1 MDSEASCFRILMF
14 PWLAHGHIFPYLE
27 LARRISKKNN
37 NNFHIHLCS
46 TAVNFNSINSFI
58 EKNSLQNSIE
68 TVEIHLHSDLPPH
81 YHTTKNLPTN
91 LNFTLIKAFQ
101 TAKSSFSDIVTTLK
115 PDLVIYDIF
124 QPWAAGIAS
133 SRGIPAVHFAAL
145 GAAKM
150 TFFHRQATA
159 CSDGGD
165 FPFPAIYIRPHEKK
179 RMDGVFDF
187 MRTHVFDDDGDVF
200 FVNYKLSSEVVL
212 LKTGRALEGK
222 YVDYV
227 STTCGRKL
235 LPVGPL
241 VTDVC
246 ENAEESNSDVMKWLS
261 KKEHHST
268 VYISFGSEC
277 FLSEEEI
284 NEIAK
289 GLELC
294 DERVNF
300 IWVVRFPVE
309 DKTITI
315 EEALPLGFL
324 DRVKDR
330 GIVVSEWAPQANIL
344 AHPSTGAFVSHCGWS
359 SLTESIYYGVPV
371 IAMPMKLAMF
381 VDARMLEEAG
391 ACVEVSREGD
401 EAFKGEDVANAIRNV
416 IVEESIG
423 EGLRLRAR
431 ELGGKMRIEEEQ
443 LIDDVA
449 EHLR

>member
-1 MDSEASCFRILMF
+1 MF

-27 LARRISKKNN
+27 LARRILKKK
-37 NNFHIHLCS
+37 NFHIYLCS

-101 TAKSSFSDIVTTLK
+101 TTKSSFSDIVNTLK

-124 QPWAAGIAS
+124 QPWAAGI
-133 SRGIPAVHFAAL
+133 PAVHFAAL

-150 TFFHRQATA
+150 MFFHRQATG
-159 CSDGGD
+159 CSDCD
-165 FPFPAIYIRPHEKK
+165 HFPFPAIYIRPHEKK

-222 YVDYV
+222 YIDYV
-227 STTCGRKL
+227 STACGRKL

-261 KKEHHST
+261 KKENHST

-300 IWVVRFPVE
+300 VWVVRFPVE

-330 GIVVSEWAPQANIL
+330 GIVVSGWAPQANIL
-344 AHPSTGAFVSHCGWS
+344 AHPSTGAFVCHCGWS
-359 SLTESIYYGVPV
+359 SL
-371 IAMPMKLAMF
+371 AMF
-381 VDARMLEEAG
+381 VDTRMLEEAG

-401 EAFKGEDVANAIRNV
+401 EVFKGEDIANAIRKV

-431 ELGGKMRIEEEQ
+431 ELGEKMRIEEEQ

-449 EHLR
+449 EHLRQLCLRNKGNV